1 MKLDYVKLTQGNCGD
16 ILYVGQTQEGGFSL
30 AVPLCEE

>member
-16 ILYVGQTQEGGFSL
+16 ILYVGQARERGFSL
-30 AVPLCEE
+30 AVSLCEK